1 MRRIFFLVLTA
12 LVLSQCGEKQVTEVK
27 IAENTDPN
35 EIIRIKGSETARK
48 IITSIDE
55 FYQKT
60 NSTIPAEYSGGGS
73 NLGIMSMMHGDADVI
88 FVSRNL
94 NNEELSFFNEKK
106 FIIDT
111 IAMDGL
117 AIVVNHKN
125 PLKSINMQ
133 QLKGIY
139 EGKILS
145 WKEMGGPNQPIKVYS
160 RESTSGTYSLF
171 KEKVLSNGNCLAT
184 HTSKNYNEDIVDEIK
199 QDYYSIGSVGLGYTL
214 GNELKVLGLLDS
226 LNKNPIL
233 PDFASIK
240 SGDYPLKR
248 YIIAI
253 YNGENKKIKNYITC
267 IHNKNTYRII
277 NESGFIPY
285 KNNQE

>member
-1 MRRIFFLVLTA
+1 MKKIFFLVLTA
-12 LVLSQCGEKQVTEVK
+12 LVMCKCGEKQIEETK
-27 IAENTDPN
+27 IITSEGAN
-35 EIIRIKGSETARK
+35 ELIRIKGSETARR
-48 IITSIDE
+48 IITSIDD
-55 FYQKT
+55 FYKKT
-60 NSTIPAEYSGGGS
+60 NAATPAEYSGGGS

-88 FVSRNL
+88 FVSRDL

-111 IAMDGL
+111 IAIDGL

-125 PLKSINMQ
+125 PLKNINMD

-139 EGKILS
+139 EGKILT
-145 WKEMGGPNQPIKVYS
+145 WKELGGPNQPIKVYS

-184 HTSKNYNEDIVDEIK
+184 HKSKTYNEDIVDEIK
-199 QDYYSIGSVGLGYTL
+199 QDYFSIGYVGLGYTL

-226 LNKNPIL
+226 LNTNPIL
-233 PDFASIK
+233 PDYASIK
-240 SGDYPLKR
+240 SGKYPLKR

-253 YNGENKKIKNYITC
+253 YDEKNEKIKNYISC

-285 KNNQE
+285 RNNQ

>member
-1 MRRIFFLVLTA
+1 MKKIFFLVLTT
-12 LVLSQCGEKQVTEVK
+12 LGMCQCGEKQIEETK
-27 IAENTDPN
+27 ITVSEGTN
-35 EIIRIKGSETARK
+35 ELIRIKGSETARR

-55 FYQKT
+55 FYKKT
-60 NSTIPAEYSGGGS
+60 NSATPAEYSGGGS

-88 FVSRNL
+88 FVSRDL
-94 NNEELSFFNEKK
+94 NNEELNFFNEKK

-111 IAMDGL
+111 IAIDGL

-125 PLKSINMQ
+125 PLKNINML
-133 QLKGIY
+133 QLKEIY
-139 EGKILS
+139 EGKILN
-145 WKEMGGPNQPIKVYS
+145 WKELGGPNQPIKVYS

-184 HTSKNYNEDIVDEIK
+184 HKSKTYNEDIVDEIK
-199 QDYYSIGSVGLGYTL
+199 QDYYSIGYVGLGYTL

-226 LNKNPIL
+226 SNVNPIL
-233 PDFASIK
+233 PDYASIK
-240 SGDYPLKR
+240 SGKYPLKR
-248 YIIAI
+248 HIIAI
-253 YNGENKKIKNYITC
+253 YDGKNEKIKNYISC

-285 KNNQE
+285 RNNQ